1 MISDIFHFIMVVG
14 IGGAFC
20 GGFLLS
26 AAVSWTAK
34 FLMKYSDENT
44 QKKLEKIL
52 DKLLIPCAVIGA
64 IFMYISEYT

>member
-1 MISDIFHFIMVVG
+1 MLSDVFHFIMVVG

-26 AAVSWTAK
+26 AAVSWIVR
-34 FLMKYSDENT
+34 FLCKYADDDM
-44 QKKLEKIL
+44 QVKLDKIL
-52 DKLLIPCAVIGA
+52 DKLIIPCALIGA